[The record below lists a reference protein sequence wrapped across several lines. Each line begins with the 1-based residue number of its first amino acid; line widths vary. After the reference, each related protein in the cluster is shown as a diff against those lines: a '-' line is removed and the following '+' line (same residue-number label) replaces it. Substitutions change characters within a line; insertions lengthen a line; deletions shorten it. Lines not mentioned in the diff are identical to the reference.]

1 MFKEKEKKK
10 KELFGF
16 EQKRKKERKEREK
29 GWFQKKNKVD
39 DTKSRIE
46 QLQWRW
52 AHQLMSVNTVTAL
65 WKVFNTSLTL
75 EMITL
80 KSVCHQMHR
89 CVASSD
95 RRFVFSKNLEQSK

>member
-1 MFKEKEKKK
+1 MFKEKKK
-10 KELFGF
+10 KDFF
-16 EQKRKKERKEREK
+16 WFRTKKKKKGERRLVS
-29 GWFQKKNKVD
+29 KKNKVD

-65 WKVFNTSLTL
+65 WKVFNTRLTL

-95 RRFVFSKNLEQSK
+95 RRFVFSKNLEQKANK